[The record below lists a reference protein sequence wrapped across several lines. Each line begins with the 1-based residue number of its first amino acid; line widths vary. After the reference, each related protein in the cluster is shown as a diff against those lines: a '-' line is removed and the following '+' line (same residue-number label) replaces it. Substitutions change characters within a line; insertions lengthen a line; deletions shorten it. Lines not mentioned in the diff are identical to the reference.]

1 VAQFIGTPAMNLL
14 PAEAFTAPPAGV
26 PAGAIVGIRPH
37 DLTLASAGAADL
49 RGRVDVCEPLGGTS
63 VLHVRLASEASPRP
77 LVRVVVPAEV
87 PVAVDDSVGLRVR
100 WDRVHRF
107 EAVTGTRVD
116 EAGAA
121 GRP

>member
-1 VAQFIGTPAMNLL
+1 
-14 PAEAFTAPPAGV
+14 
-26 PAGAIVGIRPH
+26 
-37 DLTLASAGAADL
+37 
-49 RGRVDVCEPLGGTS
+49 
-63 VLHVRLASEASPRP
+63 
-77 LVRVVVPAEV
+77 VRVVVPAEV